1 MSIPDKDMNAN
12 QSIADYLSVSEA
24 AKYLGVS
31 SSTLRNWDQS
41 GTFPATR
48 HPINNYRL
56 YRKAD
61 LEGLLTRLRLGS
73 LEPETEEEL

>member
-1 MSIPDKDMNAN
+1 MSDKDMNAN

-24 AKYLGVS
+24 ADYLGVS

-56 YRKAD
+56 YRKSD
-61 LEGLLTRLRLGS
+61 LEGLLERLRLGS

>member
-1 MSIPDKDMNAN
+1 MSGVDMSAEH
-12 QSIADYLSVSEA
+12 SLADYLSVSEA

-31 SSTLRNWDQS
+31 SSTLRNWDHS

-56 YRKAD
+56 YRKSD
-61 LEGLLTRLRLGS
+61 LEDLLATLRHS
-73 LEPETEEEL
+73 TEDVYVRDGK